1 MADLHLLLTT
11 NWPAL
16 LLAGVVTTT
25 GCLLIVNTQRWHG
38 AHTLDSDE
46 GVQKFHE
53 SPTPRV
59 GGASIFAGLLV
70 AWSAPCTAAELQ
82 AHQMLGVILVSGVP
96 AFAFGLVEDL
106 TKRVSV
112 IVRLLATMASGVAA
126 WYLTGYSLRRLDLD
140 ILDQLLKFLPVSVA
154 FSAFAVGGVANAVNI
169 IDGFNGLASTFSV
182 LAFVGLALIAQT
194 VGDTDLVIVCV
205 LFALS
210 VLGFLVVNWP
220 LGKIFLGD
228 GGSYFIG
235 FALAW
240 LCVLLTQRHA
250 DVSAFV
256 ALLICVHPITEVLFS
271 ILRRTIKKTHP
282 GQPDRLHLH
291 SLLKARYVRRWFKGR
306 SMTYQN
312 SATGLLVG
320 GFSLIPVTIAQFVYN
335 STRWSVVAVFV
346 FVCIYIALYARMV
359 RFRWTS
365 PVSFLFK
372 RRR

>member
-1 MADLHLLLTT
+1 
-11 NWPAL
+11 
-16 LLAGVVTTT
+16 
-25 GCLLIVNTQRWHG
+25 
-38 AHTLDSDE
+38 
-46 GVQKFHE
+46 
-53 SPTPRV
+53 
-59 GGASIFAGLLV
+59 
-70 AWSAPCTAAELQ
+70 
-82 AHQMLGVILVSGVP
+82 
-96 AFAFGLVEDL
+96 
-106 TKRVSV
+106 
-112 IVRLLATMASGVAA
+112 
-126 WYLTGYSLRRLDLD
+126 
-140 ILDQLLKFLPVSVA
+140 
-154 FSAFAVGGVANAVNI
+154 
-169 IDGFNGLASTFSV
+169 
-182 LAFVGLALIAQT
+182 
-194 VGDTDLVIVCV
+194 
-205 LFALS
+205 
-210 VLGFLVVNWP
+210 
-220 LGKIFLGD
+220 
-228 GGSYFIG
+228 
-235 FALAW
+235 
-240 LCVLLTQRHA
+240 LLTQRHA

>member
-1 MADLHLLLTT
+1 MMGSLWLVVF
-11 NWPAL
+11 
-16 LLAGVVTTT
+16 AGAVTTLMSS
-25 GCLLIVNTQRWHG
+25 LLITSTSHWHG
-38 AHTLDSDE
+38 FMTWDSSA
-46 GVQKFHE
+46 GVQKFHAT
-53 SPTPRV
+53 PTPRV
-59 GGASIFAGLLV
+59 GGVGIFMGATV
-70 AWSAPCTAAELQ
+70 AWFFCSGQSGVL
-82 AHQMLGVILVSGVP
+82 LGKLLLAGVP
-96 AFAFGLVEDL
+96 AFTFGFLEDV

-112 IVRLLATMASGVAA
+112 TVRLIATMASGWLA
-126 WYLTGYSLRRLDLD
+126 WILTGYSLTRLDIQYIDTCLNYLP
-140 ILDQLLKFLPVSVA
+140 ISVLLTS
-154 FSAFAVGGVANAVNI
+154 FAVGGVANSVNI
-169 IDGFNGLASTFSV
+169 VDGFNGLASLCVFWG
-182 LAFVGLALIAQT
+182 LIGLALIAHNVVDPSLT
-194 VGDTDLVIVCV
+194 EVSL
-205 LFALS
+205 ALAFS
-210 VLGFLVVNWP
+210 VLGFFFLNWP
-220 LGKIFLGD
+220 FGKIFMGD

>member
-1 MADLHLLLTT
+1 VANIYILFNT
-11 NWPAL
+11 NWLAL
-16 LLAGVVTTT
+16 LLPCVVTTT
-25 GCLLIVNTQRWHG
+25 VCLLIVNTQRWHG

-46 GVQKFHE
+46 GVQKSHDT
-53 SPTPRV
+53 PTPRV
-59 GGASIFAGLLV
+59 GGLSIYAGLL
-70 AWSAPCTAAELQ
+70 AARSVTGTDADLQ
-82 AHQMLGVILVSGVP
+82 AHQMLGVILVSGLP

-112 IVRLLATMASGVAA
+112 IARLLATMASGVAA
-126 WYLTGYSLRRLDLD
+126 WYLTGYSLKRLDLD
-140 ILDQLLKFLPVSVA
+140 VLDQLLKFLPVSVA

-169 IDGFNGLASTFSV
+169 IDGFNGLVSTFSV
-182 LAFVGLALIAQT
+182 LAFLGLALIAQA
-194 VGDTDLVIVCV
+194 VGDTDLAIVSI
-205 LFALS
+205 LFAVS

-240 LCVLLTQRHA
+240 LCVLITQRHA

-271 ILRRTIKKTHP
+271 ILRRTIKKVHP

-291 SLLKARYVRRWFKGR
+291 SLLKARYVRQWFKGR
-306 SMTYQN
+306 SLIYQN
-312 SATGLLVG
+312 SATGLMVG
-320 GFSLIPVTIAQFVYN
+320 GFTLIPVTIAQFVYN
-335 STRWSVVAVFV
+335 STRWSVVAVLIFV
-346 FVCIYIALYARMV
+346 FIYIALYARMV

-365 PVSFLFK
+365 PVSFFFK
-372 RRR
+372 RRS